1 MLETKTRDVRVLKT
15 EQLIPP
21 ADLLERLPSTRA
33 AERTVVAGRRDIQ
46 AILDGRDSRFLVIT
60 GPCSIHD
67 ETAALEYAGRLGEV
81 GRRYAD
87 RMRVVMRV
95 YFEKPRTTVGWKGL
109 LYDPHLD
116 GTFDIA
122 TGLEKGR
129 KLLLDIAEMGLPAAT
144 EFLDPIVPQHLADLI
159 CWVAI
164 GARTTE
170 SQTHRQMASGLSMPV
185 GFKNSTDGST
195 KIAADAI
202 VSAQARHGFLG
213 IDQSGRTAVVHTTGN
228 PYGHLVLRGANEG
241 PNYDPA
247 SVTLARQQLRDGGAP
262 AHLLVDCSHGN
273 CSKEHTKMHIAFESV
288 VGQRVGGNS
297 RIIGVMLESNIN
309 PGSQQINGDASQLQY
324 GVSITDPCIGWE
336 ETERLLGW
344 AYDRLGEAGA

>member
-1 MLETKTRDVRVLKT
+1 MPETKTRDVNVLRT

-21 ADLLERLPSTRA
+21 ADLLEKLPSTTA
-33 AERTVVAGRRDIQ
+33 AERTIVAGRRDIQ

-67 ETAALEYAGRLGEV
+67 ETAALEYAERLAEV
-81 GRRYAD
+81 SRRYAD
-87 RMRVVMRV
+87 KMLVAMRV

-109 LYDPHLD
+109 LYDPHLND
-116 GTFDIA
+116 SFDIA
-122 TGLEKGR
+122 TGLERGR
-129 KLLLDIAEMGLPAAT
+129 RLLLTIAEMGLPTAT
-144 EFLDPIVPQHLADLI
+144 EFLDPILPQHLADLI

-195 KIAADAI
+195 KVAVDAI

-228 PYGHLVLRGANEG
+228 PYGHLVLRGANG
-241 PNYDPA
+241 GSNYDPESIA
-247 SVTLARQQLRDGGAP
+247 LARQQLREGGAP
-262 AHLLVDCSHGN
+262 AHLVVDCSHGN
-273 CSKEHTKMHIAFESV
+273 CDKDYTKMHVAFESV
-288 VGQRVGGNS
+288 VGQRVAGNS
-297 RIIGVMLESNIN
+297 EIIGVMLESNIN
-309 PGSQQINGDASQLQY
+309 PGNQQINGDASQLQY

-344 AYDRLGEAGA
+344 AYDRLGADGA

>member
-1 MLETKTRDVRVLKT
+1 MPETKTRDVNVLRT

-21 ADLLERLPSTRA
+21 AALLEKLPSTPA
-33 AERTVVAGRRDIQ
+33 AERTIVAGRRDIQ

-67 ETAALEYAGRLGEV
+67 ETAALEYAERLAEV
-81 GRRYAD
+81 SRRYAD
-87 RMRVVMRV
+87 RMLVAMRV

-109 LYDPHLD
+109 LYDPHLND
-116 GTFDIA
+116 SFDIA
-122 TGLEKGR
+122 TGLERGR
-129 KLLLDIAEMGLPAAT
+129 GLLLTIAEMGLPTAT
-144 EFLDPIVPQHLADLI
+144 EFLDPILPQHLADLI

-195 KIAADAI
+195 KVAVDAI

-228 PYGHLVLRGANEG
+228 PYGHLVLRGANG
-241 PNYDPA
+241 GSNYDPESIA
-247 SVTLARQQLRDGGAP
+247 LARQQLREGGAP
-262 AHLLVDCSHGN
+262 AHLVVDCSHGN
-273 CSKEHTKMHIAFESV
+273 CDKDYTKMHVAFESV
-288 VGQRVGGNS
+288 VGQRVAGNS
-297 RIIGVMLESNIN
+297 EIIGVMLESNIN
-309 PGSQQINGDASQLQY
+309 PGNQQINGDASQLQY

-344 AYDRLGEAGA
+344 AYDRLGADGA